1 MRAADTTGHEPAERA
16 EPAEPAELLRGE
28 PAVRRWARAVRWYVR
43 SMMGDDAYDRYRA
56 HCLSAHPDGANHG
69 GSAPM
74 TEREFWRDRTDRQ
87 DAQPQ
92 GRCC

>member
-16 EPAEPAELLRGE
+16 EPAVPAELLRGE

-56 HCLSAHPDGANHG
+56 ASPLTA
-69 GSAPM
+69 
-74 TEREFWRDRTDRQ
+74 TERTMAAAPR
-87 DAQPQ
+87 
-92 GRCC
+92 